1 MNVVKRVLFEDV
13 HNIKLNGIALVGWI
27 VASIWGV
34 VSLLIEVLGAI

>member
-27 VASIWGV
+27 AASIWGV